1 MFSDNVDNADNTAEL
16 INDILHFDY
25 DLQRTIRAGWP
36 EAWLHIN
43 LPLGSTR
50 ALLAIENGQ
59 ASTPRQ
65 VAEQLGVGRTTV
77 TGLLDKLEAAALI
90 TRQLDPNDRRSFIL
104 NLTPKGRELMRQI
117 DETRQNLLARGLSQM
132 DTPALIA
139 LRTGLAALHEAMQSS
154 AAPRP
159 NDNVAVYK

>member
-1 MFSDNVDNADNTAEL
+1 MFSDNLDSADNTAEL
-16 INDILHFDY
+16 IKDILHFDY
-25 DLQRTIRAGWP
+25 DLQRNIRAGWP

-104 NLTPKGRELMRQI
+104 SLTPKGRDLMHQI
-117 DETRQNLLARGLSQM
+117 DETRQNLLARGLALM
-132 DTPALIA
+132 DTSALLA
-139 LRTGLAALHEAMQSS
+139 LRTGLAALHEAMQHS
-154 AAPRP
+154 ANP
-159 NDNVAVYK
+159 NSNDKAAIYK